1 MTDIPDFRGGF
12 TLALGGGGGRGWAHI
27 GVARALTASGLTPSR
42 IVGTSMGAIIGAGL
56 AAGRTPDEIEE
67 RGRRVSLY
75 RHVRRGRLSLFD
87 PRPLLELVADD
98 LGDPRIEDLPLP
110 LGITA
115 FDLVS
120 GRPRLITTGRLTDA
134 LERSIAVPLFFPP
147 RRDAEGI
154 WCDAGPWEGVPVS
167 PSRAWAPDDP
177 VIGVLVDI
185 PKPAFLAGRVS
196 AAVLRATS
204 ARLGTGTA
212 RERLTARRYLGL
224 LAARWADPVVA
235 EPPDL
240 LIAPRLGFTNA
251 LQFGRVVP
259 VAALGE
265 RDARLALASIGLAG
279 ASDHAA

>member
-1 MTDIPDFRGGF
+1 MKAMPDFRDGF
-12 TLALGGGGGRGWAHI
+12 TLALGGGGGRGWAHV
-27 GVARALTASGLTPSR
+27 GVARALDAHGLRPTR

-67 RGRRVSLY
+67 RGRSVSLY

-147 RRDAEGI
+147 RRDADGI

-167 PSRAWAPDDP
+167 LARTWSPDDP

-185 PKPAFLAGRVS
+185 PKPAFLAGRWS
-196 AAVLRATS
+196 AAVLRATAS
-204 ARLGTGTA
+204 RLGTATPA
-212 RERLTARRYLGL
+212 ERLTARRYLGL
-224 LAARWADPVVA
+224 LAARWADPVVV

-259 VAALGE
+259 VAAIGE
-265 RDARLALASIGLAG
+265 RDARLALAGIGLAG
-279 ASDHAA
+279 APDHAA